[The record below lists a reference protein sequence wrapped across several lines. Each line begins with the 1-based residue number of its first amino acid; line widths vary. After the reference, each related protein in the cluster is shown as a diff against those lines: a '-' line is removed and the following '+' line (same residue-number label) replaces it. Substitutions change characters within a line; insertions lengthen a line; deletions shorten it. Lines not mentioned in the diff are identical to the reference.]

1 VTGSPRILFVVDAGP
16 AVGGGHVM
24 RSLTLAQ
31 ALEAEGAACAFVAPP
46 AVEALVEAFAPDMTR
61 LETGEVTTPELVE
74 AASAYA
80 KAFDAVVIDHY
91 GLSAS
96 QHRRITGPP
105 QETVHADEWWDE
117 RIEGSKPTLVID
129 DLADRPL
136 AADLVLDS
144 GPARKAS
151 DYDGLVASGTELL
164 LGPNI
169 APVRPAFPALR
180 KDALARRA
188 EAPPVRRILVSL
200 GLTDVGGITGRVVD
214 LMLPLLDQQEG
225 DEAALDV
232 VLGAGAPSLP
242 RLRDL
247 ARTRPRLALHV
258 DTQDM
263 PRLTLEADLAVGA
276 GGSTSWERCV
286 LALPTLLL
294 VLADNQREAA
304 QALAG
309 ADAVLALDVA
319 APDFAAAF
327 TDDLQRLL
335 TDALLR
341 DRLSAASAAVCD
353 GRGAA
358 RAAARFLAVIKQKW
372 AG

>member
-1 VTGSPRILFVVDAGP
+1 MSPSILFVVDAGP

-31 ALEAEGAACAFVAPP
+31 ALEAEGATCAFVAPP
-46 AVEALVEAFAPDMTR
+46 AVAALLAAFGPEARRHDVPA
-61 LETGEVTTPELVE
+61 LEP
-74 AASAYA
+74 AALAWA
-80 KAFDAVVIDHY
+80 AATLARDFDAIVVDHY
-91 GLSAS
+91 GLLAS
-96 QHRRITGPP
+96 DHRLIAGHP
-105 QETVHADEWWDE
+105 Q
-117 RIEGSKPTLVID
+117 KPTLVID

-144 GPARKAS
+144 GPARKAG
-151 DYDGLVASGTELL
+151 DYDGLAGPGTELL
-164 LGPNI
+164 LGPNN

-188 EAPPVRRILVSL
+188 QAPPVRRILVSL

-214 LMLPLLDQQEG
+214 LMLPLVG
-225 DEAALDV
+225 EAALDV

-242 RLRDL
+242 RLRDM

-258 DTQDM
+258 DAQDM
-263 PRLTLEADLAVGA
+263 PHLTLEADLAVGA

-319 APDFAAAF
+319 APDFEPAFAA
-327 TDDLQRLL
+327 DLQRLIA
-335 TDALLR
+335 DPLLR

-358 RAAARFLAVIKQKW
+358 RTAARFLAVIEQKL

>member
-1 VTGSPRILFVVDAGP
+1 MSGAPRILFVVDAGP

-46 AVEALVEAFAPDMTR
+46 AVRAVLESFGPDMGR
-61 LETGEVTTPELVE
+61 LETGAVSTSELVE
-74 AASAYA
+74 VASDFA
-80 KAFDAVVIDHY
+80 KGFDAVVIDHY
-91 GLSAS
+91 GLSAAE
-96 QHRRITGPP
+96 HRQIAGPRP
-105 QETVHADEWWDE
+105 
-117 RIEGSKPTLVID
+117 ILVID
-129 DLADRPL
+129 DLANRPL

-144 GPARKAS
+144 GPARKAG
-151 DYDGLVASGTELL
+151 DYDGLVAPETELL
-164 LGPNI
+164 LGPNN
-169 APVRPAFPALR
+169 APVRPAFAALR

-188 EAPPVRRILVSL
+188 EAPPARRILISL

-214 LMLPLLDQQEG
+214 LMLPMLDQVEG
-225 DEAALDV
+225 GGAALDV

-247 ARTRPRLALHV
+247 ARTQPRLALHV
-258 DTQDM
+258 DAQDM
-263 PRLTLEADLAVGA
+263 PQLTLEADLAVGA

-294 VLADNQREAA
+294 VLAGNQREAA

-327 TDDLQRLL
+327 AADLQRLIA
-335 TDALLR
+335 DPLLR

-358 RAAARFLAVIKQKW
+358 RVAARFLAVIEQKQ
-372 AG
+372 AR